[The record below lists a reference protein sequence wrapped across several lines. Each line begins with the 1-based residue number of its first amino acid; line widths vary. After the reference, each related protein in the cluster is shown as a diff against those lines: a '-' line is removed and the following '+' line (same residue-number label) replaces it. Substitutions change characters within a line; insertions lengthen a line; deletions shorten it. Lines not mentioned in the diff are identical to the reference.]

1 MRLVFGEEEEFEKW
15 IEQRTSP
22 EKYDVILTQEN
33 EVILVPT
40 KATRTLNIGY
50 FKFPDWSKALEETE
64 ALESAGYVVIK
75 VKRAEW
81 DTAKPVGVQFV
92 EE

>member
-22 EKYDVILTQEN
+22 EKYDVILTQDN

-50 FKFPDWSKALEETE
+50 FRFSSWNDALDEIE

-81 DTAKPVGVQFV
+81 DTTKPVGIQFV